1 VNIPYCLRRT
11 RQLNADRI
19 VIAHDDRR
27 VTYREFAAEVDR
39 SAHKFVALD
48 ARKGD
53 RIAVLMLNCPEYL
66 DFYFSIPLCGAA
78 IMPLN
83 TRWHRNEVSFT
94 LTDSGATIV
103 LVDDRHAPLLGE
115 IREALPLV
123 RHFVYVGEGACPG
136 GFEDWRKIQ
145 PADPTEFAE
154 PHEND
159 LAGLFYTSGTT
170 GGPKGAMLS
179 HRNVWSN
186 TVHSLFT
193 PGWMSE
199 DVVYLHA
206 APMFHLADAS
216 AIVGLTLLGA
226 THCFLATFDPEAV
239 LQRIHK
245 YRVTNVMLVPA
256 MLNMVVNHPNFD
268 QYDLSSLIRITYGA
282 SPMPVPLLQLAMLK
296 LKAEFVQGY
305 GMTELSPVA
314 TRLDWADHKL
324 ENLDQ
329 EFTPIKS
336 AGRAVL
342 GVEVKV
348 VDPLDQDLPPGQI
361 GEIVCRGPNVML
373 GYWNRP
379 EINAEVLRGGWM
391 HTGDL
396 GVFDEKGF
404 LYIRDRKKDMI
415 KSGSENIYSPEVE
428 SVVAGHPSILEVAVI
443 GIPDPKWGET
453 VRAVV
458 VLRPGATLTEAE
470 LIAWCR
476 ERLTHFKCPSSV
488 VFTDVLPKGGTG
500 KVQKNL
506 LRKNSLPAP
515 V

>member
-1 VNIPYCLRRT
+1 MNIPYCLRRT
-11 RQLNADRI
+11 RHLNADRI
-19 VIAHDDRR
+19 AMLHGDAT
-27 VTYREFAAEVDR
+27 VTYREFAAEVDCWAR
-39 SAHKFVALD
+39 KFVTLGAK
-48 ARKGD
+48 KGD
-53 RIAVLMLNCPEYL
+53 RVAVLMLNCPEYL
-66 DFYFSIPLCGAA
+66 NLYFSIPLCGAA

-83 TRWHRNEVSFT
+83 TRWHRNEISFT
-94 LTDSGATIV
+94 MIDSGATIL
-103 LVDDRHAPLLGE
+103 LVDDRHAPVLNE
-115 IREALPLV
+115 IREALPWV
-123 RHFVYVGEGACPG
+123 RHFVYVGQRECPA

-145 PADPTEFAE
+145 PADVTEFEE

-186 TVHSLFT
+186 TVHGLLSPNAL
-193 PGWMSE
+193 SQ
-199 DVVYLHA
+199 DSIYLHA

-239 LQRIHK
+239 LQLIDR
-245 YRVTNVMLVPA
+245 YRVTNVVLVPA

-268 QYDLSSLIRITYGA
+268 RYDMSSVRRVAYGA
-282 SPMPVPLLQLAMLK
+282 SPMPVPLLRLAMQK
-296 LKAEFVQGY
+296 FKAEFVQGY
-305 GMTELSPVA
+305 GMTELSPLA
-314 TRLDWADHKL
+314 TVLAWPDHKL
-324 ENLDQ
+324 EDLDQ

-336 AGRAVL
+336 AGQAVI

-348 VDPLDQDLPPGQI
+348 VDADDRELPAGEI
-361 GEIVCRGPNVML
+361 GEIVCRGPNVMM

-379 EINAEVLRGGWM
+379 EITAEVLRGGWM

-428 SVVAGHPSILEVAVI
+428 SVISGHPAILEAAVI
-443 GIPDPKWGET
+443 GVPHPKWDEA
-453 VRAVV
+453 VRAFV
-458 VLRPGATLTEAE
+458 VLRPGASLTEDE

-488 VFTDVLPKGGTG
+488 VFRDELPKGGTG
-500 KVQKNL
+500 KVQKNV
-506 LRKNSLPAP
+506 LRSAGA
-515 V
+515 

>member
-19 VIAHDDRR
+19 ATVHDDRS

-39 SAHKFVALD
+39 SARKFITLGAK
-48 ARKGD
+48 KGD
-53 RIAVLMLNCPEYL
+53 RVAVLMLNRPEYL

-94 LTDSGATIV
+94 LIDSGATIV
-103 LVDDRHAPLLGE
+103 LVDDRHAPILGE

-123 RHFVYVGEGACPG
+123 RHLVYVGQGACPG
-136 GFEDWRKIQ
+136 GLEDWRSIQ
-145 PADPTEFAE
+145 PADTYEFIE
-154 PHEND
+154 PGEND

-186 TVHSLFT
+186 TVHSMLS
-193 PGWMSE
+193 PGWMA
-199 DVVYLHA
+199 DGTVYLHA

-226 THCFLATFDPEAV
+226 THCFLGTFDAEAV
-239 LQRIHK
+239 LQLIHK
-245 YRVTNVMLVPA
+245 YRVTTLVLVPA
-256 MLNMVVNHPNFD
+256 MLNMVVNHPQFD
-268 QYDLSSLIRITYGA
+268 RYDLSSLTRITYGA
-282 SPMPVPLLQLAMLK
+282 SPMPVPLLQLAMRK
-296 LKAEFVQGY
+296 LNAEFVQGY

-314 TRLDWADHKL
+314 TRLDWEDHKL

-336 AGRAVL
+336 AGKAII

-348 VDPLDQDLPPGQI
+348 VDTLDHELPAGQI

-428 SVVAGHPSILEVAVI
+428 SVVSGHPAVLEAAVI

-458 VLRPGATLTEAE
+458 VLRPDAAVTEAE

-488 VFTDVLPKGGTG
+488 VFTGLLPKGGTG
-500 KVQKNL
+500 KVQKNI
-506 LRKNSLPAP
+506 LRSS
-515 V
+515 